1 MFIDSYYVF
10 VIFIELIP
18 TFLFFCRFISYCNG
32 QDSFG
37 SGFHSHKRF
46 FFEGLYEINSTCL
59 IFGCWFYTLFTKLLP
74 FFLLG
79 GAYGCLQN
87 WEQQQS
93 CNQQLSSIKKHKI
106 TSFFPTKWCD
116 KKNSTYFLY
125 KLPHVNPRLKS
136 PSQHGQNMVGVPKRI
151 VSLNIQ
157 WTLSFINVV
166 EI

>member
-1 MFIDSYYVF
+1 VFIDSYYVF

-32 QDSFG
+32 QDPFE

-46 FFEGLYEINSTCL
+46 FFEGLYEINSIRL
-59 IFGCWFYTLFTKLLP
+59 IFGCWFYILFTKLLP
-74 FFLLG
+74 FFLLV

-93 CNQQLSSIKKHKI
+93 CSQQLPNIKKHKI
-106 TSFFPTKWCD
+106 TSFLPTKWCD
-116 KKNSTYFLY
+116 KKNSTHFLY

-136 PSQHGQNMVGVPKRI
+136 LANMVKTWLGYQKG
-151 VSLNIQ
+151 
-157 WTLSFINVV
+157 LSH
-166 EI
+166 